1 MQVDHLTSGVY
12 SVYTTKQKEET
23 LSSKELIKLLEN
35 NGWTLERVK
44 GSHHQFRHP
53 DFGYPVTVPHP
64 TKDLKKGTLQRI
76 MKDAQLK

>member
-1 MQVDHLTSGVY
+1 MQVDYLLSCVY
-12 SVYTTKQKEET
+12 SVCTTKQKEDP

-35 NGWTLERVK
+35 NGWTLERVR